1 MESHGGDEVDEAEE
15 LSPAE
20 ALASTKAARETLA
33 RRVAIP
39 WIWHAFLAVGMC
51 GWPVLIFEPR
61 AYPFIG
67 AWPGTLIAIMAARS
81 RRVGVEAAGATSR
94 TSDPLRWWLAGA
106 VVAVLF
112 AGFTLD
118 TRWEHARF
126 VSGLLA
132 TVLLFV
138 GLRWLN
144 WRLVSRIRNAT

>member
-1 MESHGGDEVDEAEE
+1 MESDDVDEAEE

-20 ALASTKAARETLA
+20 ALASTRAARERIA

-39 WIWHAFLAVGMC
+39 WTWHVFLSLGM
-51 GWPVLIFEPR
+51 GVYVVLIGEPLYWW
-61 AYPFIG
+61 AYFFIG
-67 AWPGTLIAIMAARS
+67 AWPLVLVSMMSVRS
-81 RRVGVEAAGATSR
+81 RRVGVEAAGATTR
-94 TSDPLRWWLAGA
+94 TSDPLQWWLAGA

-118 TRWEHARF
+118 ARWEHARF

-132 TVLLFV
+132 TVLPFV

-144 WRLVSRIRNAT
+144 WRLVSRIRSAA